1 MNYGW
6 SSPMLPRL
14 EQDDS
19 PIKVTEDDEPWLE
32 SILLF
37 AGLVG
42 LPITTYLV
50 DRIGRKQSTLA
61 AACTCVVGWTLIA
74 VANHVIYLYIARFMM
89 GIAADIAFISSPM
102 YIAEIAH
109 KSIRGYLSSI
119 IYVMAYLGTVIIY
132 SIGPYVDFYVPSIVA
147 IVFLVIQI
155 FILPFM
161 PDSPYFLMKKG
172 KTEMARNSLKRLR
185 ATDDVDQ
192 ELNDILSFIED
203 EKLEKKGKVSDL
215 FTIPS
220 VRKAIIIMTV
230 LNGGQ
235 HFVGYTAIGM
245 NVNTILKSANS
256 KYFNENAATIIF
268 GSLML
273 LGSVIASLL
282 VDKFGRK
289 TLLILSTVLTGIA
302 LMTIGIYF
310 HLMDDYD
317 LSSISWLPVIALM
330 SFAITFKLGL
340 GVIPIVLTAEL
351 FPVKVKAYGMACADG
366 IFVIFG
372 SLSVWIYD
380 FLRKDAGG
388 MFMPFYF
395 FTGCSIIT
403 CIFVCL
409 FVPETKGKSLE
420 EVQMILKSK

>member
-317 LSSISWLPVIALM
+317 LSSVSWLPVVALM